1 MMLHIPAVLTREQVA
16 DMRAQLD
23 QSGWVDGRATVGQ
36 QGAQVKR
43 NRQLP
48 ETAPLARELGQLVLA
63 ALAANPLF
71 FAAALP
77 LRIVPPLFNRY
88 GVGEEYGAHVDGAVR
103 QVPGSPLPLRTDVSA
118 TLFLSEP
125 DEYDGGEL
133 VVMDMYG
140 AHEVKLA
147 AGDLVVYPSSSV
159 HKVEPVTRG
168 ERICS
173 FFWVQ
178 SMVRDDARRAM
189 LLDLDQTIQRLRT
202 RLGDCDDTVALTSH
216 YHNLLRQWAET

>member
-16 DMRAQLD
+16 SLRARLD

-48 ETAPLARELGQLVLA
+48 EAAPLARDLGQVVLA

-103 QVPGSPLPLRTDVSA
+103 QVPGSALPLRTDVSA
-118 TLFLSEP
+118 TLFLSAP
-125 DEYDGGEL
+125 DDYDGGEL